1 MLNNYLNNGFIK
13 VLVDRKPLE
22 NGTLVHVEK
31 GKWFRF
37 EIDTINKVED
47 GYEVI
52 CTKLIAVED
61 KIIK

>member
-37 EIDTINKVED
+37 EIDTINKVAD